1 MQRVPIVALAMYIV
15 FQRGTTPDG
24 PTTRT
29 KLYLILATLLY
40 AFNDFPMNV
49 WAGILPSE
57 LPPTTLSP
65 CHTLTLSNT
74 RRLLFLYR
82 QRSRCLS
89 SLHIRLPLF
98 LLHVLESRIP
108 QEHGGMYMDYSEPS
122 TGM

>member
-24 PTTRT
+24 PTKRT

-57 LPPTTLSP
+57 LHPLPLLVTHT
-65 CHTLTLSNT
+65 HTLQYQAIAI
-74 RRLLFLYR
+74 F
-82 QRSRCLS
+82 
-89 SLHIRLPLF
+89 I
-98 LLHVLESRIP
+98 
-108 QEHGGMYMDYSEPS
+108 
-122 TGM
+122 